1 MSLLQHKNFIFS
13 IGILLLL
20 SCKET
25 NESQQLIPE
34 PTAVEKEIST
44 SPLSYDQ
51 ILGALVGSA
60 IGDAMGASTE
70 MWNRED
76 IYKTYGYIS
85 TLTPAIRVQSPEGT
99 WDHNLPAGSSTDDT
113 RWKLLML
120 NYFENF
126 QPNPVNFSTF
136 INGYYE
142 KSLDLLKQKSYSSSI
157 DAIEHPIEQIDWIK
171 EWARVSRAY
180 LKGPE
185 EYMLA
190 KDRFYG
196 GEMSCAGMLYS
207 STLAM
212 ISNDAE
218 EAYIKAYQH
227 ALFDQGYAK
236 DISGLVSSL
245 SFNSFRIQS
254 SDSLLNSLYR
264 IDPMRF
270 QDSRLVGRIAQDIL
284 LNTQNNARDAKL
296 QNLPL
301 TKSSAYQSLINSFPK
316 NYPHEIKD
324 WHIQHQMYSF
334 LDKNQRAIAF
344 HAAEIWQILIASLAF
359 ADGDFNKGVE
369 FAVNYGR
376 DNDTVAAIT
385 GFVLGAQVG
394 FERLDESL
402 KQQVLDTHKNV
413 LGIDLEAM
421 AKRYVELLK

>member
-1 MSLLQHKNFIFS
+1 MTSSLHKKLLLS
-13 IGILLLL
+13 IGLLLL
-20 SCKET
+20 ISCKSK
-25 NESQQLIPE
+25 NENQLLIPE
-34 PTAVEKEIST
+34 PSRLKKEINT
-44 SPLSYDQ
+44 SALNYDQ

-70 MWNRED
+70 MWNREE

-85 TLTPAIRVQSPEGT
+85 TLTPAIRIQSPEGT

-126 QPNPVNFSTF
+126 KPNPVNFSTF

-142 KSLDLLKQKSYSSSI
+142 KSLELLKQKNSSSPI
-157 DAIEHPIEQIDWIK
+157 DELEHPIEQIDWIK

-218 EAYIKAYQH
+218 EAYTKAYEH

-245 SFNSFRIQS
+245 SFNAFQIHSA
-254 SDSLLNSLYR
+254 DSLLNSLYF

-284 LNTQNNARDAKL
+284 LNTQNNARNARL
-296 QNLPL
+296 QEIPD
-301 TKSSAYQSLINSFPK
+301 TGSAAYQSLTRSIPK
-316 NYPHEIKD
+316 NYPYELKD
-324 WHIQHQMYSF
+324 WIIQKEMYRF
-334 LDKNQRAIAF
+334 LDTNQRAIAF
-344 HAAEIWQILIASLAF
+344 HAAEIWQIFIASLAF
-359 ADGDFNKGVE
+359 AEGDFNKGVE

-385 GFVLGAQVG
+385 GFVLGAQIG
-394 FERLDESL
+394 FDRLDESL
-402 KQQVLDTHKNV
+402 KQQILDTHKNV

-421 AKRYVELLK
+421 AKRYAELLK

>member
-1 MSLLQHKNFIFS
+1 MTSSLHKKLLLS
-13 IGILLLL
+13 IGLLLL
-20 SCKET
+20 ISCKNKSE
-25 NESQQLIPE
+25 NPLLIPE
-34 PTAVEKEIST
+34 PNRLKKDITT
-44 SPLSYDQ
+44 SSLSYDQ

-85 TLTPAIRVQSPEGT
+85 TLTPAIRIQSPEGT

-126 QPNPVNFSTF
+126 QPNAHNFSTF

-142 KSLDLLKQKSYSSSI
+142 KSLELLKQKNSSSSI
-157 DAIEHPIEQIDWIK
+157 DELEHPIEQIDWIK

-218 EAYIKAYQH
+218 EAYTKAYEH

-245 SFNSFRIQS
+245 SFNAFRIHNA
-254 SDSLLNSLYR
+254 DSLLNSLYI

-270 QDSRLVGRIAQDIL
+270 QDSRLVGRIAQNIL
-284 LNTQNNARDAKL
+284 LNTQNNARNARL
-296 QNLPL
+296 QEIPSTGSTAYQNLI
-301 TKSSAYQSLINSFPK
+301 SSIPK
-316 NYPHEIKD
+316 NYPYELKD
-324 WHIQHQMYSF
+324 WITQKEMYSF
-334 LDKNQRAIAF
+334 LDTHQRAISF

-359 ADGDFNKGVE
+359 AEGDFNKGVE

-385 GFVLGAQVG
+385 GFILGAQIG
-394 FERLDESL
+394 FEHLDGRL
-402 KQQVLDTHKNV
+402 KQKVLDTHKKV
-413 LGIDLEAM
+413 LGIDLEQM
-421 AKRYVELLK
+421 ADRYFQLLK

>member
-1 MSLLQHKNFIFS
+1 MTSSLHKK
-13 IGILLLL
+13 LLL
-20 SCKET
+20 SIGLVLLISCKSKKE
-25 NESQQLIPE
+25 NQLLIPE
-34 PTAVEKEIST
+34 PSRLKKEINT
-44 SPLSYDQ
+44 SALNYDQ

-70 MWNRED
+70 MWNREE

-85 TLTPAIRVQSPEGT
+85 TLTPTIRIQSPEGT

-126 QPNPVNFSTF
+126 KPNALNFSTF
-136 INGYYE
+136 INSYYE
-142 KSLDLLKQKSYSSSI
+142 KSLELLKQKSYSSSI
-157 DAIEHPIEQIDWIK
+157 DDIEHPIEQIDWIK

-180 LKGPE
+180 IKGPE
-185 EYMLA
+185 EYTLA

-207 STLAM
+207 STLALV
-212 ISNDAE
+212 SNSAD

-245 SFNSFRIQS
+245 SFNAFRIHS
-254 SDSLLNSLYR
+254 ADSLLNSLYF

-284 LNTQNNARDAKL
+284 LNTKNNARNARL
-296 QNLPL
+296 QEIPS
-301 TKSSAYQSLINSFPK
+301 TGSAAYQSLIRSIPK
-316 NYPHEIKD
+316 NYHYELKD
-324 WHIQHQMYSF
+324 WIIQKEMYRF
-334 LDKNQRAIAF
+334 LDTNQRAIAF

-359 ADGDFNKGVE
+359 AEGDFNKGVE

-385 GFVLGAQVG
+385 GFVLGAQIG
-394 FERLDESL
+394 FDRLDESL

-421 AKRYVELLK
+421 AKRYAELLK